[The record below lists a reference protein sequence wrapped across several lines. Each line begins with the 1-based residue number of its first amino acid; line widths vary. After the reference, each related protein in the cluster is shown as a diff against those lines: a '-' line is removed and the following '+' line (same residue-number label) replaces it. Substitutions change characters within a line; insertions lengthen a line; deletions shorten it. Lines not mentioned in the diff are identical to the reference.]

1 MNKNFRLHMISEE
14 IKKKDRKKLSKM
26 ILINDYGDIDIN
38 DNTITVKKEKKG
50 KSISLKKLNNSLII
64 DIVEILDIL
73 GIKIISNKN
82 NKIIID
88 HE

>member
-14 IKKKDRKKLSKM
+14 IEKKDRKKLSKM

-38 DNTITVKKEKKG
+38 NNTITVKKEKKG